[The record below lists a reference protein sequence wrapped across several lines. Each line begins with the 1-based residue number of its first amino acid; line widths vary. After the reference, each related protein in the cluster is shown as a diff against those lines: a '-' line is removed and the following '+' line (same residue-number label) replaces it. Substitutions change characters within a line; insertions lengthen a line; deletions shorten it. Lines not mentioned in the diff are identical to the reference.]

1 MKNFQIF
8 NPQISPLL
16 YSFTNIQFGGDFSEW
31 RWFRFF
37 GLKGARGERNSRT
50 RIRLRLLFRSSRKQF
65 PPRLIPWLIVTNETT
80 KYRSKPINIFRDGEK
95 ERERRDRCPSF
106 GFFVQRCRKS
116 IEGMEMQRCSRAV
129 CRAYVYISAF
139 FLRSFLVVPFFLP
152 GNTLI
157 LTPRIKEAS
166 RSAWLIGHNHAS
178 MPGIIADG
186 REIPSPPIDEI

>member
-65 PPRLIPWLIVTNETT
+65 PPRLIRWLIVTNETT

-95 ERERRDRCPSF
+95 EREEIDVRALAFSSSGVENQSRGWKCSVVPGLCVEHTYIYIGIFSSF
-106 GFFVQRCRKS
+106 LSC
-116 IEGMEMQRCSRAV
+116 
-129 CRAYVYISAF
+129 
-139 FLRSFLVVPFFLP
+139 RSFFFTRQHSNPNAADQRGLEIR
-152 GNTLI
+152 L
-157 LTPRIKEAS
+157 AH
-166 RSAWLIGHNHAS
+166 RS
-178 MPGIIADG
+178 
-186 REIPSPPIDEI
+186 

>member
-95 ERERRDRCPSF
+95 EREEIDIRALAFSSSGVENQSRGWKCSVVPGLCVDHTYIYIGVFSSF
-106 GFFVQRCRKS
+106 LSC
-116 IEGMEMQRCSRAV
+116 
-129 CRAYVYISAF
+129 
-139 FLRSFLVVPFFLP
+139 RSFFFTRQHSNPNAADQRGLEIR
-152 GNTLI
+152 L
-157 LTPRIKEAS
+157 AH
-166 RSAWLIGHNHAS
+166 RS
-178 MPGIIADG
+178 
-186 REIPSPPIDEI
+186 